1 MVSTTCACAHMNG
14 HDHDH
19 DHDRAHAGRRP
30 SATAG
35 HPAPT
40 LTASKVAWA
49 YTLIIKPPC
58 IYQSLNSH
66 KTTTTAATRACCSD
80 HIANKQQL
88 VVVVR
93 RMMASPSSRVGVA
106 VWQACRTVAWRVRA
120 AVDALPPVGVIGT
133 QQPPSQLWGGLQAAG
148 VGGAATQ
155 PQAADGEPQGL
166 QQTLEDLVGAL
177 NEHIWFA
184 VPKKRVRDS
193 GIAAP

>member
-1 MVSTTCACAHMNG
+1 
-14 HDHDH
+14 
-19 DHDRAHAGRRP
+19 
-30 SATAG
+30 
-35 HPAPT
+35 
-40 LTASKVAWA
+40 
-49 YTLIIKPPC
+49 
-58 IYQSLNSH
+58 
-66 KTTTTAATRACCSD
+66 
-80 HIANKQQL
+80 
-88 VVVVR
+88 
-93 RMMASPSSRVGVA
+93 MASPSSRVGVA

-155 PQAADGEPQGL
+155 PQAADREPQGL

-193 GIAAP
+193 GVAAP